1 VGVARR
7 RSVSACRPNDP
18 TPNDPSGNSTSYL
31 GLSRDIIADTG
42 VADDAADLPFRL
54 VESLVNMWSGQRAP
68 EPSTLPE
75 NVADACIR
83 VLGVAGSAMPRLR
96 TSTRRQLASHG
107 ADWSRA
113 ERPARYRTEPS
124 PQDL

>member
-1 VGVARR
+1 
-7 RSVSACRPNDP
+7 
-18 TPNDPSGNSTSYL
+18 
-31 GLSRDIIADTG
+31 LSRDIIADTG

-54 VESLVNMWSGQRAP
+54 VESLVNMWSGQRAS

-107 ADWSRA
+107 ADWSPRA
-113 ERPARYRTEPS
+113 VPDGTAAAGFVGSAHAACRWCDLRWIHHPAVTWGRW
-124 PQDL
+124 DG